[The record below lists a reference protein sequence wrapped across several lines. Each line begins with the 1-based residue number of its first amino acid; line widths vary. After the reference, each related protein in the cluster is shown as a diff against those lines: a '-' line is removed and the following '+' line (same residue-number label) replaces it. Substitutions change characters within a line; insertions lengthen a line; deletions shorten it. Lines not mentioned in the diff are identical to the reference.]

1 VLSKI
6 NTQTSWKESLAAITE
21 RKVLIMLLL
30 GFSAGLPLL
39 LIFSSLSLWLR
50 EAGVS
55 KSAVTYFSWAALGYS
70 FKFVWAPLIDRLPLP
85 FLTRTLGPRRSWLLV
100 AQGGVI
106 ASICLMACIDP
117 AQSESNLQWIALGA
131 VLLGFSSATQD
142 IVIDAYRIEAAD
154 TNLQAMMS
162 ASYIAGY
169 RLGMISAGAGA
180 LFIAGYLG
188 TTLENY
194 SYHAWKVTYL
204 IMASF
209 MLIGVMTTLLI
220 REPEVSATKSDPFSA
235 RDHLRLVFTFAVTA
249 FAFIACYYYSAELSQ
264 TLKSTLTDI
273 FNNKSLAS
281 FLVELLRLLSAL
293 ALSVATA
300 KLIMTLG
307 FVNPRL
313 IDVSYKDPVS
323 SFFNRYGN
331 KTAWLILAL
340 IGLYRISDIVLGV
353 VSNLFYQDMGFSKEE
368 IATAVKLFGLIMSI
382 LGGFCGGL
390 LAMRTGVIT
399 MLFCGAILSSLTNL
413 LFMLLNNEGH
423 DLQLL
428 YTVVAADNFV
438 AGLAGAAFIAFL
450 SSLVDVRFTAM
461 QYAIFSSLMTLI
473 PKVLGGYSGS
483 LVEQFGYGNFFIL
496 TALIGIP
503 VLGLIYAANKHLQAP
518 NAQADSKEPQES

>member
-1 VLSKI
+1 MPNQFNNQRINSKH
-6 NTQTSWKESLAAITE
+6 SWMASLAAITE

-70 FKFVWAPLIDRLPLP
+70 FKFVWAPLVDRLPIPL
-85 FLTRTLGPRRSWLLV
+85 LTRTLGSRRAWLLL
-100 AQGGVI
+100 AQCGII
-106 ASICLMACIDP
+106 ASICLMASIDP
-117 AQSESNLQWIALGA
+117 SQSQTNLQLIALGA

-154 TNLQAMMS
+154 PELQAMMS

-169 RLGMISAGAGA
+169 RLGMIGAGAGA
-180 LFIAGYLG
+180 LFIAGYFG

-194 SYHAWKVTYL
+194 SYQAWRNTYF
-204 IMASF
+204 IMASL
-209 MLIGVMTTLLI
+209 MLVGITTTLLI
-220 REPEVSATKSDPFSA
+220 HEPEISESKVDSFSA
-235 RDHLRLVFTFAVTA
+235 HDHLRLVATFAFTVC
-249 FAFIACYYYSAELSQ
+249 AFIASYYYSSELSA
-264 TLKSTLTDI
+264 TLKTSLSNLL
-273 FNNKSLAS
+273 NNKSFADLLIELMR
-281 FLVELLRLLSAL
+281 LVSAL
-293 ALSVATA
+293 CLSLIVART
-300 KLIMTLG
+300 IMALG
-307 FVNPRL
+307 FVNRTL
-313 IDVSYKDPVS
+313 INESYRDPIS
-323 SFFNRYGN
+323 GFFERYGS
-331 KTAWLILAL
+331 KSAWLILAL

-368 IATAVKLFGLIMSI
+368 IASAVKLFGLIMSI
-382 LGGFCGGL
+382 VGGFIGGIL
-390 LAMRTGVIT
+390 SMRMGVIV
-399 MLFCGAILSSLTNL
+399 MLFSGAVLSSLTNL
-413 LFMLLNNEGH
+413 LFMLLNNAGH
-423 DLQLL
+423 DLSLL

-483 LVEQFGYGNFFIL
+483 IVENFGYSNFFII
-496 TALIGIP
+496 TALIGLP
-503 VLGLIYAANKHLQAP
+503 VLGLIHATNKQLQQ
-518 NAQADSKEPQES
+518 NITIDKR